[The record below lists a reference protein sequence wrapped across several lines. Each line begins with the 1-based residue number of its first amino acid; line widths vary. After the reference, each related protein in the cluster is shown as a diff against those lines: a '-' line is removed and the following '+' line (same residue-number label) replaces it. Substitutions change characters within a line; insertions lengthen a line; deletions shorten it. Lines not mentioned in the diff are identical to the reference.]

1 MDYAA
6 FLQAAERGQ
15 PPAVILLLGTDE
27 ELLDDALDMVTRGL
41 FADLTERALGR
52 EVLEGEEVSVEAV
65 TRAAATLPLMTRRR
79 LVIVRRA
86 HLLPTREREA
96 LTAYA
101 RDPNPTTCLLLLADE
116 VLPAARGRVDHWLL
130 GALPAAAIVGLPIR
144 RGRGVEDWLKQRAAA
159 DGLTVADDAARLL
172 VQWVGDDGAR
182 LLGEA
187 RKAALAGGPDNRRVG
202 VSEVTAIV
210 GEHRVSAA
218 FDLSRAVERRE
229 LAQALR
235 LIDQLLATEDA
246 MPLLAL
252 LTRSV
257 RIAAIVRALAAR
269 GQSSAQIAPAVRP
282 TPVPVIEAIM
292 ARVAGVS
299 EASLLAQLERCWQAE
314 WRCKSGGEP
323 RAELTALVADLCT
336 AR

>member
-1 MDYAA
+1 VDYAA

-15 PPAVILLLGTDE
+15 PPAVVLLHGTDE
-27 ELLDDALDMVTRGL
+27 QLLDDALDMVTRGL
-41 FADLTERALGR
+41 FADPTERALGR

-79 LVIVRRA
+79 LVVVRRA
-86 HLLPTREREA
+86 HLLPARERET

-101 RDPNPTTCLLLLADE
+101 RDPNPTTCLLLLANHE
-116 VLPAARGRVDHWLL
+116 LPAARGRVDHWLL
-130 GALPAAAIVGLPIR
+130 SALPAAAVVGLPIR
-144 RGRGVEDWLKQRAAA
+144 RGRGMEDWLKQRAAA
-159 DGLTVADDAARLL
+159 EGLTVADDAARLL

-182 LLGEA
+182 LLGEV

-202 VSEVTAIV
+202 VSEATAIV
-210 GEHRVSAA
+210 GEHRVREI

-235 LIDQLLATEDA
+235 LLDQLLATEDA

-269 GQSSAQIAPAVRP
+269 GQSSAQIVPAVRP
-282 TPVPVIEAIM
+282 TPQSVIEAIM